1 MVLVAHRGDIAHC
14 PANTLEGIASADA
27 AITELVIHEY
37 FDPPLAAA
45 DVDGWLT
52 DAAHIPN
59 PHFVAAH
66 RYDIY
71 A

>member
-1 MVLVAHRGDIAHC
+1 MVLVANRG
-14 PANTLEGIASADA
+14 
-27 AITELVIHEY
+27 ELVIHEY